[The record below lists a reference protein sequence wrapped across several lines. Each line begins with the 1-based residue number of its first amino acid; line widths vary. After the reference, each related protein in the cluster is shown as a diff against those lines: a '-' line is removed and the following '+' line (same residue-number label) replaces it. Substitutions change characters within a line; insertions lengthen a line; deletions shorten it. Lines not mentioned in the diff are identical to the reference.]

1 MRKEN
6 WEMMSQIT
14 EGGFELTLYWN
25 TSIHLV
31 ERRYKVE
38 EKVTRRNVIT
48 ESRKFLKLETA
59 ERYFKHLVTEANN
72 YKNSRFHR
80 EETK

>member
-1 MRKEN
+1 METEN

-31 ERRYKVE
+31 ERRYKVTE
-38 EKVTRRNVIT
+38 RVVRRNVIT
-48 ESRKFLKLETA
+48 ETREFLKLETA
-59 ERYFKHLVTEANN
+59 QRYYKHLVTEANN
-72 YKNSRFHR
+72 YKNSRFYR
-80 EETK
+80 EETR

>member
-1 MRKEN
+1 MKKEN

-14 EGGFELTLYWN
+14 EGNFELTLFWN
-25 TSIHLV
+25 KEIIQSN
-31 ERRYKVE
+31 RNYKVTE
-38 EKVTRRNVIT
+38 RVVRRNVIT
-48 ESRKFLKLETA
+48 ETREFLKLETA

-80 EETK
+80 EMM